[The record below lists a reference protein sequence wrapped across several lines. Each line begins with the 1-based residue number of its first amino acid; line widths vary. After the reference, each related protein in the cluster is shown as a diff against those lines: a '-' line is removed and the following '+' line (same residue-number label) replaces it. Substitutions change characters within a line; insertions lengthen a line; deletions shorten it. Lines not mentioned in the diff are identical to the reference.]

1 MLNFENLDKANFLGV
16 GKYDTPIIQPE
27 HIDVRH
33 LEWIPF
39 DKALV
44 SKDRATKGV
53 HFYKDDYRFERFWNN
68 PDKYISLLQQFG
80 AVCSPDFSLY
90 SDMPLAV
97 QLFMHYKKHWLA
109 AYWQAHGIHVIPTL
123 CWCGEQSYDWCFD
136 GEPRNAIVSISSHG
150 TQSDPYEAE
159 CFDKHCRKALEEG
172 VCFDGSSIA
181 GFMHV
186 EESDLVLRPDL
197 STVTILPWRPTEGRV
212 MQFFCD
218 VEKPDGAAFSGN
230 CRGFLRDVNRKF
242 KKLGLTCNV
251 GTECEFY
258 LFEKDDRGRP
268 TCIPIDFG
276 GYFDVAPL
284 DAGENLRRD
293 ICLTMEQMGMAPQH
307 SHHESGNGQNEIDC
321 RYAGPLKTADNVMT
335 FKQIVRAIAM
345 RNGLHASFLP
355 KPLPQQAGSG
365 LHINLSLY
373 MDGKNLF
380 EGDIAPDSVAGS
392 FMAGVLAHS
401 RELTVFTNPL
411 PNSYQ
416 RFGCDEAPRYVS
428 WSRQNR
434 SQLVRIPM
442 VKGDSCRMELRSPDP
457 ACNPYLA
464 IGLILAA
471 GLDGI
476 EQRMVLQPPV
486 NRNLFDAA
494 EAKGL
499 GLETL
504 PATLEEAVQVAE
516 ESEFLRKVLPEGLS
530 KRYFSE
536 ELKRCAALRS
546 APDQAEHER
555 VYYFNAI

>member
-1 MLNFENLDKANFLGV
+1 M
-16 GKYDTPIIQPE
+16 
-27 HIDVRH
+27 
-33 LEWIPF
+33 
-39 DKALV
+39 
-44 SKDRATKGV
+44 
-53 HFYKDDYRFERFWNN
+53 
-68 PDKYISLLQQFG
+68 
-80 AVCSPDFSLY
+80 
-90 SDMPLAV
+90 
-97 QLFMHYKKHWLA
+97 
-109 AYWQAHGIHVIPTL
+109 
-123 CWCGEQSYDWCFD
+123 
-136 GEPRNAIVSISSHG
+136 
-150 TQSDPYEAE
+150 
-159 CFDKHCRKALEEG
+159 
-172 VCFDGSSIA
+172 
-181 GFMHV
+181 
-186 EESDLVLRPDL
+186 
-197 STVTILPWRPTEGRV
+197 
-212 MQFFCD
+212 
-218 VEKPDGAAFSGN
+218 
-230 CRGFLRDVNRKF
+230 
-242 KKLGLTCNV
+242 

-442 VKGDSCRMELRSPDP
+442 VRGDSCRMELRSPDP

-476 EQRMVLQPPV
+476 EKRMVLPPPV

-494 EAKGL
+494 EAEGL